1 MRSSPTLARKIYRN
15 IARDRKEPRLE
26 RTSGFVGVT
35 RFEDC
40 REHFL
45 VNVLEFVRI
54 RYTPSQKVRQRRAD
68 IIKQLLACV
77 GIALLQPLHHACP
90 KPVPFKT
97 L

>member
-26 RTSGFVGVT
+26 RTSGLAGVT
-35 RFEDC
+35 RVEDC
-40 REHFL
+40 HEHFL

-54 RYTPSQKVRQRRAD
+54 CYTPSQKVRQRRAD

-77 GIALLQPLHHACP
+77 GIALLQPLHQACA
-90 KPVPFKT
+90 KAASFKM